1 VSQYPRRVLTGVWV
15 PDGVWNHPGAAP
27 VLIWVRAGTVVDVVP
42 GSALEQLYGGA
53 GNLSPVIPVM
63 DPKRSPDG
71 GADTLSKAAL
81 GN

>member
-1 VSQYPRRVLTGVWV
+1 MSQYPRRVLASVYV
-15 PDGVWNHPGAAP
+15 PDGSPNHPGAAP
-27 VLIWVRAGTVVDVVP
+27 NLIYVRAGTVADIPP

-53 GNLSPVIPVM
+53 GNLSPVLAVN
-63 DPKRSPDG
+63 DPKRSPEG